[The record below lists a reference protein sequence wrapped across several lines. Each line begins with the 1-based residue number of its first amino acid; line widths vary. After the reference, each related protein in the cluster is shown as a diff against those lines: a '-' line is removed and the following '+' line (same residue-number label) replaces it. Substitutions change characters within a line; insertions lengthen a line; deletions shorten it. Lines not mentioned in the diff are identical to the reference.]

1 MPSIAETTH
10 VLMSKTLIVY
20 RRERSTIWQ
29 CRYKVDGVWQRA
41 STKERELEKAK
52 VKADALRIEAEIR
65 KRQNLPVVTR
75 KFASVAKLAIERM
88 NEETASGKGKV
99 SYADYIRVINDYLI
113 PCLGKRNITSID
125 YAALDEL
132 DAWRITEMGKAPSQ
146 STLLTQN
153 AALNRVFD
161 EAVIRNFLTEANRPK
176 LEAKANIHT

>member
-10 VLMSKTLIVY
+10 VLMDKTLIVY

-29 CRYKVDGVWQRA
+29 CRFKVDGVWQRE

-75 KFASVAKLAIERM
+75 KFRNIAKLAIERM
-88 NEETASGKGKV
+88 EEEIRSKAGKI
-99 SYADYIRVINDYLI
+99 SYADYIRVINEYLI

-125 YAALDEL
+125 HAALDEL
-132 DAWRITEMGKAPSQ
+132 DAWRIKQMGKAPSQ
-146 STLLTQN
+146 STMLTHN
-153 AALNRVFD
+153 AALNRIFD
-161 EAVIRNFLTEANRPK
+161 EAVRAIAFTPEGGV
-176 LEAKANIHT
+176 